1 MRKSFGIAIL
11 LMVMFPV
18 LSQDNLAP
26 QDIDDVID
34 SEARIESIRQSEG
47 RALNVI
53 APTIAPEEIDRVVL
67 NRLMQQIARDP
78 DTVRAQLEVSD
89 EQLQDI
95 FITISNARNFVNN
108 SEMANVR
115 AMCRAFNDSE
125 LQGDAR
131 IQKAL
136 DAYKVRA
143 RFTTNFIAR
152 YYRIVLADVE
162 VGLSDVSLTLFN
174 EYMEDRRRRMA
185 NAGTV
190 TWGVVVENI
199 SSGTESV
206 EFHCHRQN

>member
-1 MRKSFGIAIL
+1 MRKIFGIAIL
-11 LMVMFPV
+11 LVIASPV
-18 LSQDNLAP
+18 LSQENLAP

-34 SEARIESIRQSEG
+34 SKMRIESIRQSEG

-67 NRLMQQIARDP
+67 NRLIQQIARDP
-78 DTVRAQLEVSD
+78 DTVRAQLEVND
-89 EQLQDI
+89 DQLQDI

-115 AMCRAFNDSE
+115 AMCRAFYDSE

-136 DAYKVRA
+136 DAYKARA

-206 EFHCHRQN
+206 EFHCRRQN

>member
-1 MRKSFGIAIL
+1 MRKRFGIAIL
-11 LMVMFPV
+11 LTVASPV
-18 LSQDNLAP
+18 LSQENLAP

-34 SEARIESIRQSEG
+34 SEARIASIRQSEG

>member
-1 MRKSFGIAIL
+1 MRKNFGIAIL
-11 LMVMFPV
+11 LTVASPV
-18 LSQDNLAP
+18 LSQENLAP

-78 DTVRAQLEVSD
+78 DNVRAQLEVSD

>member
-1 MRKSFGIAIL
+1 MRKNFGIAIL
-11 LMVMFPV
+11 LTVASPV
-18 LSQDNLAP
+18 LSQENLAP

>member
-1 MRKSFGIAIL
+1 MRKNFGIAIL
-11 LMVMFPV
+11 LTVASPV
-18 LSQDNLAP
+18 LSQENLAP

-162 VGLSDVSLTLFN
+162 VGLSDVSLTIFN

>member
-1 MRKSFGIAIL
+1 MRKNFGIAIL
-11 LMVMFPV
+11 LMVASPV
-18 LSQDNLAP
+18 LSQENLAP
-26 QDIDDVID
+26 QDVDDVID

-174 EYMEDRRRRMA
+174 EHMEDRRRRMA

-206 EFHCHRQN
+206 EFHCRRQN

>member
-1 MRKSFGIAIL
+1 MRKNFGIAIL
-11 LMVMFPV
+11 LTVASPV
-18 LSQDNLAP
+18 LSQENLAP

-34 SEARIESIRQSEG
+34 SEARIESIRQSQG

>member
-1 MRKSFGIAIL
+1 MRKNFGIAIL
-11 LMVMFPV
+11 LTVASPV
-18 LSQDNLAP
+18 LSQENLAP

-108 SEMANVR
+108 SETANVR

-136 DAYKVRA
+136 DAYKARA

>member
-1 MRKSFGIAIL
+1 MRKNFGIAIL
-11 LMVMFPV
+11 LTVASPV
-18 LSQDNLAP
+18 LSQENLAP

-115 AMCRAFNDSE
+115 AMCRAFKDSE

>member
-1 MRKSFGIAIL
+1 MRKNFGIAIL
-11 LMVMFPV
+11 LTVASPV
-18 LSQDNLAP
+18 LSQENLAP

-152 YYRIVLADVE
+152 YYRIVLANVE

>member
-1 MRKSFGIAIL
+1 MRKNFGIAIL
-11 LMVMFPV
+11 LMVASPV
-18 LSQDNLAP
+18 LSQENLAP
-26 QDIDDVID
+26 QDVDDVID

-47 RALNVI
+47 HALNVI

-174 EYMEDRRRRMA
+174 EHMEDRRRRMA

-206 EFHCHRQN
+206 EFHCRRQN

>member
-11 LMVMFPV
+11 LMVMSPV

-34 SEARIESIRQSEG
+34 SKTRIESIRQSEG

-136 DAYKVRA
+136 DAYKARA

-152 YYRIVLADVE
+152 YYRIVLANVE

-174 EYMEDRRRRMA
+174 EYMKDRRRRMA

-206 EFHCHRQN
+206 EFHCRRQN

>member
-1 MRKSFGIAIL
+1 MRKIFGIAIL
-11 LMVMFPV
+11 LTVASPV
-18 LSQDNLAP
+18 LSQENLAP

>member
-1 MRKSFGIAIL
+1 MRKNFGIAIL
-11 LMVMFPV
+11 LTVASPV
-18 LSQDNLAP
+18 LSQENLAP

-206 EFHCHRQN
+206 EFHCRRQN

>member
-1 MRKSFGIAIL
+1 MRKNFGIAIL
-11 LMVMFPV
+11 LMVAFPV
-18 LSQDNLAP
+18 LSQENLAP

-162 VGLSDVSLTLFN
+162 VGVSDVSVTLFN

>member
-34 SEARIESIRQSEG
+34 SKTRIESIRQSEG

-136 DAYKVRA
+136 DAYKARA

-152 YYRIVLADVE
+152 FYRIVLA
-162 VGLSDVSLTLFN
+162 DVSLTLFN
-174 EYMEDRRRRMA
+174 EYMVDRRRRMA

-206 EFHCHRQN
+206 EFHCRRQN

>member
-1 MRKSFGIAIL
+1 M
-11 LMVMFPV
+11 
-18 LSQDNLAP
+18 
-26 QDIDDVID
+26 
-34 SEARIESIRQSEG
+34 
-47 RALNVI
+47 I

-136 DAYKVRA
+136 DAYKARA

-152 YYRIVLADVE
+152 YYRIVLANVE

-174 EYMEDRRRRMA
+174 EYMVDRRRRMA

>member
-1 MRKSFGIAIL
+1 MRKNFGIAIL
-11 LMVMFPV
+11 LMVAFPV
-18 LSQDNLAP
+18 LSQENLAP

-162 VGLSDVSLTLFN
+162 VGLSDVSLTIFN

>member
-1 MRKSFGIAIL
+1 MRKNFGIAIL
-11 LMVMFPV
+11 LMVASPV
-18 LSQDNLAP
+18 LSQENLAP

-162 VGLSDVSLTLFN
+162 VGLSDVSLTIFN

>member
-1 MRKSFGIAIL
+1 
-11 LMVMFPV
+11 
-18 LSQDNLAP
+18 
-26 QDIDDVID
+26 
-34 SEARIESIRQSEG
+34 
-47 RALNVI
+47 
-53 APTIAPEEIDRVVL
+53 
-67 NRLMQQIARDP
+67 MQQIARDP

-206 EFHCHRQN
+206 EFHCRRQN

>member
-1 MRKSFGIAIL
+1 MRKNFGIAIL
-11 LMVMFPV
+11 LTVASPV
-18 LSQDNLAP
+18 LSQENLAP

-89 EQLQDI
+89 EQLKDI

>member
-1 MRKSFGIAIL
+1 MRKNFGIAIL
-11 LMVMFPV
+11 LTVASPV
-18 LSQDNLAP
+18 LSQENLAP

-136 DAYKVRA
+136 DAYKARA

-152 YYRIVLADVE
+152 YYRIVLANVE

-174 EYMEDRRRRMA
+174 EYMVDRRRRMA

>member
-1 MRKSFGIAIL
+1 MRKNFGIAIL
-11 LMVMFPV
+11 LMVAFPV
-18 LSQDNLAP
+18 LSQENLAP

>member
-1 MRKSFGIAIL
+1 MRKNFGIAIL
-11 LMVMFPV
+11 LTVASPV
-18 LSQDNLAP
+18 LSQENLAP

-143 RFTTNFIAR
+143 RFPTNFIAR
-152 YYRIVLADVE
+152 YYRLALADVE

-206 EFHCHRQN
+206 EFHCRRQN

>member
-1 MRKSFGIAIL
+1 MRKNFGIAIL
-11 LMVMFPV
+11 LTVASPV
-18 LSQDNLAP
+18 LSQENLAP

-125 LQGDAR
+125 LQWDAR